1 MEDESGS
8 VSRDDL
14 YQNHLTDSINKI
26 MMQFTKS
33 TPSSIVLSSREED
46 QNTNDVQRG
55 ERKRNRAQKIRTK
68 SKVLILGEEGEEKKG
83 KEEETVE
90 EEEEEEQ
97 LEVCDTVENEATVS
111 DERLYED
118 DCSEIPKM

>member
-8 VSRDDL
+8 VSRDEL

-83 KEEETVE
+83 KEEEMVE

-97 LEVCDTVENEATVS
+97 LEVCDTVENEAAIS
-111 DERLYED
+111 NERLYED

>member
-68 SKVLILGEEGEEKKG
+68 SKVLILGEEGEEEKG

>member
-8 VSRDDL
+8 VSRDEL

-33 TPSSIVLSSREED
+33 TPSSIALSSREED
-46 QNTNDVQRG
+46 QNTDDVQRG

-90 EEEEEEQ
+90 EEEEQ
-97 LEVCDTVENEATVS
+97 LEVCDTVENEAAIS

>member
-8 VSRDDL
+8 VSRDEL

-97 LEVCDTVENEATVS
+97 LEVCDTVENEAAIS
-111 DERLYED
+111 NERLYED

>member
-33 TPSSIVLSSREED
+33 TPSSIVLSSREKD

-83 KEEETVE
+83 KEEEMVE

>member
-46 QNTNDVQRG
+46 QNTNDLQRG

-90 EEEEEEQ
+90 EEEEEQ

>member
-1 MEDESGS
+1 
-8 VSRDDL
+8 
-14 YQNHLTDSINKI
+14 

>member
-8 VSRDDL
+8 VSRDEL

-90 EEEEEEQ
+90 EEEQ
-97 LEVCDTVENEATVS
+97 LEVCDTVENEAAIS
-111 DERLYED
+111 DERLYEE

>member
-8 VSRDDL
+8 VSRDEL

-33 TPSSIVLSSREED
+33 TPSSIALSSHEED
-46 QNTNDVQRG
+46 QNTDDVQRG

-90 EEEEEEQ
+90 EEEEQ
-97 LEVCDTVENEATVS
+97 LEVCDTVENEAAIS

>member
-1 MEDESGS
+1 
-8 VSRDDL
+8 
-14 YQNHLTDSINKI
+14 

-33 TPSSIVLSSREED
+33 TPSSTVLSSREED
-46 QNTNDVQRG
+46 QNTDDVQRG

-90 EEEEEEQ
+90 EEEEQ
-97 LEVCDTVENEATVS
+97 LEVCDTVENEAAIS